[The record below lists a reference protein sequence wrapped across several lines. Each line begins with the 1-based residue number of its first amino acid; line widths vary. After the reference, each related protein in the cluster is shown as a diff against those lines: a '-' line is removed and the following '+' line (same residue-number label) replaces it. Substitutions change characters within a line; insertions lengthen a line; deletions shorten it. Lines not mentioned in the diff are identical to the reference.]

1 MAGFIRSKQSGMQT
15 DLSAAIL
22 PGLFAIDDDARYGIN
37 SQIR

>member
-1 MAGFIRSKQSGMQT
+1 MNSFLRSKQAGIQT

-22 PGLFAIDDDARYGIN
+22 PGFFAIDDEARYGIN